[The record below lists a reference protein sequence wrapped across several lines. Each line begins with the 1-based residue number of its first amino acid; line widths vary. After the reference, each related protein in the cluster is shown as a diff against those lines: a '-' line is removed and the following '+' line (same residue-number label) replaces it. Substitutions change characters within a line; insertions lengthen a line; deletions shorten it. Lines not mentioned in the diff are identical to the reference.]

1 VLLVLCPSG
10 KTAALLGK
18 FSVVRWGFHAGT
30 TPGPDGPF
38 RNKLSETYGTFL
50 KGRVPATKFCNAML
64 ELLRIDNA
72 GVPAVRRTS
81 PVALIMRL
89 LTAAFACGLV
99 TASAHAQG
107 GAAGSAHGKHGRQQP
122 EKGEPQKPK
131 IDDKAY
137 NAALRNIPDRKYD
150 AWHSVR

>member
-10 KTAALLGK
+10 KTTALLGK

-64 ELLRIDNA
+64 ELLLIDNA
-72 GVPAVRRTS
+72 GVPECRGLRRRS
-81 PVALIMRL
+81 EGRL
-89 LTAAFACGLV
+89 PWRESCGC
-99 TASAHAQG
+99 
-107 GAAGSAHGKHGRQQP
+107 
-122 EKGEPQKPK
+122 
-131 IDDKAY
+131 
-137 NAALRNIPDRKYD
+137 
-150 AWHSVR
+150 

>member
-1 VLLVLCPSG
+1 MPE
-10 KTAALLGK
+10 
-18 FSVVRWGFHAGT
+18 FQ
-30 TPGPDGPF
+30 
-38 RNKLSETYGTFL
+38 N
-50 KGRVPATKFCNAML
+50 
-64 ELLRIDNA
+64 I
-72 GVPAVRRTS
+72 GVCPAVRRTS

-122 EKGEPQKPK
+122 EKSEQQKPK

-150 AWHSVR
+150 AWHGVR

>member
-1 VLLVLCPSG
+1 MPE
-10 KTAALLGK
+10 
-18 FSVVRWGFHAGT
+18 FQ
-30 TPGPDGPF
+30 
-38 RNKLSETYGTFL
+38 N
-50 KGRVPATKFCNAML
+50 
-64 ELLRIDNA
+64 I
-72 GVPAVRRTS
+72 GVCPAVRRTS

-122 EKGEPQKPK
+122 EKGELQKPK